1 MKTINKFI
9 TQPKGSGNIALNFQI
24 SNNNILNEM
33 IINANVNTNNLLIE
47 DYKILNSS
55 FDITCK

>member
-33 IINANVNTNNLLIE
+33 IINANK
-47 DYKILNSS
+47 YKQLADRRLQNI
-55 FDITCK
+55 K